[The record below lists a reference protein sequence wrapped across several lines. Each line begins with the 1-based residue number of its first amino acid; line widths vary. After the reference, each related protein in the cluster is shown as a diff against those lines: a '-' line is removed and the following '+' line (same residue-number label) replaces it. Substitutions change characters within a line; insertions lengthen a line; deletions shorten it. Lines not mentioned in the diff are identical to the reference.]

1 MRRGKPSPA
10 SFSRIPK
17 WPEVSHAAA
26 RPVVDAS
33 LGQRLLFVL
42 PADALPDFGDLLAAW
57 RERGIHVTTL
67 VNDGALPDVQ
77 NLLAGTDATD
87 AVLLA
92 GSSRRAPST
101 VLAGPFV
108 TARTGRRVPVAWLPL
123 TGRANNRRFA
133 ATAARVQR
141 RAREQTAV
149 AVLGQ
154 WQPRYLRV
162 ADRIE
167 ALLAPHLRTLRWTGD
182 VLGRDDTV
190 RSLGSGLGL
199 AIYVGHGRPVGWVG
213 YHGVRAHHFETAWAD
228 PAAHGEP
235 LGAVLSLC
243 CRTASRRRVG
253 LSYAEALPLLGVAA
267 ASFGSIGDTLHTD
280 NTRWAIGLCD
290 ALAAGAQTV
299 GELVARGAPASASA
313 SSSYRLIG
321 DPMAPLSGT
330 DQGIARAAR
339 VTTHP

>member
-1 MRRGKPSPA
+1 MGRPSFDSSPG
-10 SFSRIPK
+10 R
-17 WPEVSHAAA
+17 
-26 RPVVDAS
+26 
-33 LGQRLLFVL
+33 RLLFVL
-42 PADALPDFGDLLAAW
+42 PAEALPDFGELLAAW
-57 RERGIHVTTL
+57 CERGIRVTTL
-67 VNDGALPDVQ
+67 LNGGALPDVQ
-77 NLLAGTDATD
+77 ALLAGTDAAD

-92 GSSRRAPST
+92 GSARRAPST

-108 TARTGRRVPVAWLPL
+108 TERSGRRVPAAWLPL
-123 TGRANNRRFA
+123 ASHASNRRFA

-199 AIYVGHGRPVGWVG
+199 AMYVGHGRPVGWAG

-228 PAAHGEP
+228 PAARGEP

-243 CRTASRRRVG
+243 CRTASRRRIG

-267 ASFGSIGDTLHTD
+267 ASFGAVGDTLHTD
-280 NTRWAIGLCD
+280 NTRWAVGLCD
-290 ALAAGAQTV
+290 ALAGGAETV
-299 GELVARGAPASASA
+299 GELIARSAPASESA

-330 DQGIARAAR
+330 LRGLHRAAG
-339 VTTHP
+339 VKTYP

>member
-1 MRRGKPSPA
+1 M
-10 SFSRIPK
+10 
-17 WPEVSHAAA
+17 
-26 RPVVDAS
+26 
-33 LGQRLLFVL
+33 LLVL
-42 PADALPDFGDLLAAW
+42 PADALADFGELLLAW
-57 RERGIHVTTL
+57 RERGIQVTTL
-67 VNDGALPDVQ
+67 VIDGAVPDVQ
-77 NLLAGTDATD
+77 TLLAGTETTD

-92 GSSRRAPST
+92 GSARRAPAT
-101 VLAGPFV
+101 VVAGPFV
-108 TARTGRRVPVAWLPL
+108 TDRSGRRVPVAWLPL
-123 TGRANNRRFA
+123 TGRANTRRFA

-141 RAREQTAV
+141 RAREQAAV

-167 ALLAPHLRTLRWTGD
+167 ALLAPRLRTLRWTGD

-199 AIYVGHGRPVGWVG
+199 AMYVGHGRPVGWVG
-213 YHGVRAHHFETAWAD
+213 YHGVRAHHFERAWAD
-228 PAAHGEP
+228 PAAPGEP

-267 ASFGSIGDTLHTD
+267 ASFGAIGDTLHTD
-280 NTRWAIGLCD
+280 NTRWAVGLCD

-299 GELVARGAPASASA
+299 GELIARGAPASPAA
-313 SSSYRLIG
+313 ASSYRLIG

-330 DQGIARAAR
+330 LRGLARAAG
-339 VTTHP
+339 VTTYP